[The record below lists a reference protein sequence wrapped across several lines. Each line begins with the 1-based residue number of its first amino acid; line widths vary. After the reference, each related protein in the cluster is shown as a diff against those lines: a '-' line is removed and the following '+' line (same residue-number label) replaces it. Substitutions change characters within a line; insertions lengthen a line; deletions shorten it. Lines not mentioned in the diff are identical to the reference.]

1 MNVMEW
7 LLDSDPSIR
16 WQVMRDLSGESDEV
30 VAAEH
35 AKIATE
41 GWGAR
46 LLALQ
51 DADGQWGKDAL
62 PASIETTNEGL
73 PDVATRKLLR
83 DLHQISIDD
92 LAGFLELDRAT
103 LSTWENEPD
112 PQGEG
117 VTKYRSALNWMKN
130 SIGTLKPE
138 WTSTTFTLLLLL
150 DMGLDPAS
158 DQARRAVELV
168 RANTKWDHDGQDY
181 FDGEV
186 EPCINGKTVALG
198 AYFGQNVD
206 GIVERLLGEQLSD
219 GGWNCEAERG
229 SVRSS
234 FNSTISVLE
243 GLLEY
248 ERTGRADPNVT
259 AVRLR
264 GQEYLLERRMFRRL
278 TTGEVINPA
287 WTHFSFPTRW
297 HYDVLRGL
305 DYLGNAG
312 VEPDERCG
320 EALDLVEG
328 KRDPDGRWPLEN
340 THPGRVH
347 FEMEEGDGN
356 PSRWNTLRSIRVL
369 AWSGRE
375 RGDEFR
381 CLGWRAGSLVVE
393 GRVRPSHRVAA
404 ARSLV
409 CLHPGPR

>member
-1 MNVMEW
+1 MNVIEW

-16 WQVMRDLSGESDEV
+16 WQVMRDLTGEPADA
-30 VAAEH
+30 VAAER
-35 AKIATE
+35 ARIATD

-51 DADGQWGKDAL
+51 DKDGQWGKDVL
-62 PASIETTNEGL
+62 PSSLETTGEGL

-83 DLHQISIDD
+83 QLHSVSMDD
-92 LAGFLELDRAT
+92 LSGFLGLDSAT
-103 LSTWENEPD
+103 LTEWENEPD
-112 PQGEG
+112 PAGEG
-117 VTKYRSALNWMKN
+117 IDKYRSALNWMKN

-158 DQARRAVELV
+158 EQARRAVDLV

-206 GIVERLLGEQLSD
+206 GIVERLLGEQLAD

-229 SVRSS
+229 SIRSS

-243 GLLEY
+243 GLLGY
-248 ERTGRADPNVT
+248 EGTGRADPNVT

-278 TTGEVINPA
+278 STGEVIDPA
-287 WTHFSFPTRW
+287 WAQFSFPTRW

-305 DYLGNAG
+305 DYLRSAS
-312 VEPDERCG
+312 VEPDERTA
-320 EALDLVEG
+320 EALDLVEN
-328 KRDPDGRWPLEN
+328 KRDQDGRWPLEN

-347 FEMEEGDGN
+347 FDMEEGDGK
-356 PSRWNTLRSIRVL
+356 PSRWNTLRAMRVL
-369 AWSGRE
+369 AWSGR
-375 RGDEFR
+375 
-381 CLGWRAGSLVVE
+381 S
-393 GRVRPSHRVAA
+393 
-404 ARSLV
+404 
-409 CLHPGPR
+409 